1 MGKIYKGLVTD
12 IYCMKTISL
21 KIEDKEVFDKFRGDL
36 SFNKAIRLLLE
47 DAETF
52 NDDERDILS
61 KQQKYYNAKI
71 DDDLLDKLNNC
82 RKYFNESH
90 SDIILRLL
98 KSKGY

>member
-1 MGKIYKGLVTD
+1 
-12 IYCMKTISL
+12 MKSIR
-21 KIEDKEVFDKFRGDL
+21 IRVEDKELFDKFRKDF
-36 SFNKAIRLLLE
+36 SVNQAMRMLLE

-52 NDDERDILS
+52 ENITKKEVPS
-61 KQQKYYNAKI
+61 NQQKYYNAKI